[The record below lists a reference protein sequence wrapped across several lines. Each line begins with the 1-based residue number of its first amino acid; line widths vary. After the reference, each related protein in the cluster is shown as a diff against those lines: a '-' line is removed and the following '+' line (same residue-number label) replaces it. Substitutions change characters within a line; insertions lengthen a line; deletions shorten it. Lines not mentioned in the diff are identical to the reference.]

1 MQATARTPKP
11 PWLKVRPPE
20 GETYFELKRRL
31 RSLNLVTVCE
41 EAQCPNVSE
50 CWNGGTATFML
61 MGETCTRGC
70 RFCAVSSGRPAALDP
85 AEGAH
90 LADAVAAMELRYAV
104 ITSVNRDDLPDGG
117 AAHFADCIRA
127 VKARAPKTLVEVLI
141 PDFQGDRKSL
151 DMILEAAPD
160 VAAHNVETVE
170 SLTPMVRDHRAD
182 YRQSLAVLD
191 YMKRQSPA
199 TFTKSSI
206 MLGLG
211 ETEGEVLQAM
221 RDLRA
226 AGVDVLTL
234 GQYLQPTKR
243 HLPVVEFVTPER
255 FGAYEARG
263 TEMGF
268 LYVAAGPLVRSSYR
282 AGEFFIEAAL
292 RRGENHIHAKES
304 LQRYA

>member
-1 MQATARTPKP
+1 MQAVQRTPKP

-31 RSLNLVTVCE
+31 RALSLVTVCE

-70 RFCAVSSGRPAALDP
+70 RFCAVTSGRPAALDP
-85 AEGAH
+85 EEGKH

-117 AAHFADCIRA
+117 AAHFADCIRE
-127 VKARAPKTLVEVLI
+127 VQARSPKTLVEVLI
-141 PDFQGDRKSL
+141 PDFQGDRRSL
-151 DMILEAAPD
+151 DMILEAAPH

-191 YMKRQSPA
+191 YLKKTSPA
-199 TFTKSSI
+199 AFTKSSL

-211 ETEGEVLQAM
+211 ETEEEVLTAM

-226 AGVDVLTL
+226 AGTDVLTL

-255 FGAYEARG
+255 FKGYEERG
-263 TEMGF
+263 LEMGF

-282 AGEFFIEAAL
+282 AGEFFMEAMIRNQTL
-292 RRGENHIHAKES
+292 THHEERSHA
-304 LQRYA
+304 